1 MNINTSL
8 DKILAEYQVSFSNK
22 VYNTQEQ
29 DSDILMQVYGIT
41 SALKQENSQ
50 YWGRELGSIWEK
62 LIIEICKNHPKYKEK
77 QKIGNDNP
85 YDLIVGEYAIDAKYR
100 IGSGDAGTLK
110 KFKQY
115 GLLLTEM
122 GYTPVIL
129 LLREDSLSAAL
140 TACSNGGWTVYQG
153 DETFDFISNLTN
165 FNLKNYLMAN
175 KHQFLLNR

>member
-1 MNINTSL
+1 MNINISL
-8 DKILAEYQVSFSNK
+8 NKILAEYQFSFSNK
-22 VYNTQEQ
+22 VYNAQEP

-62 LIIEICKNHPKYKEK
+62 LIIEICKNHPEYKEK

-85 YDLIVGEYAIDAKYR
+85 YDLIVGKYAIDTKYR

-122 GYTPVIL
+122 GYTPIIL
-129 LLREDSLSAAL
+129 LLRADSLPAAL
-140 TACSNGGWTVYQG
+140 TACRSGGWIVFQG
-153 DETFDFISNLTN
+153 DESFNFVSKLTN
-165 FNLKNYLMAN
+165 FNLKNYLITN
-175 KHQFLLNR
+175 KHQFLLSR